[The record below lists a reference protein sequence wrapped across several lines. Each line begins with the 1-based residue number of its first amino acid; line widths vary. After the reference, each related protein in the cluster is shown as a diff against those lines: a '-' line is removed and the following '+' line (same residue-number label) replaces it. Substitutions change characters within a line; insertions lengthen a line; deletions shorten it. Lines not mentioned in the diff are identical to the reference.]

1 MGISERHVWMG
12 FGAIILIF
20 LVVTTPGWQEVLGF
34 NFDLS
39 AFGALGEYM
48 PALILLGFMGG
59 LVAFVLIGG
68 DKGGDSS

>member
-1 MGISERHVWMG
+1 MSEKHIWMG

-20 LVVTTPGWQEVLGF
+20 LVVTTPGWQEVLGL
-34 NFDLS
+34 NSDIS
-39 AFGALGEYM
+39 SFGTLGEYM
-48 PALILLGFMGG
+48 PAIILLGFMGA